1 MTKKG
6 NQKYLRKAG
15 RIPIT
20 KNTDSNEKKTVC
32 IVDADGREIGRTYP
46 KRAAGLVK
54 KGRACYMNDLRIRLN
69 TSDTEHNSE
78 VRKMDDKMVTGN
90 ESVMLYF
97 NPRKWS
103 FNRECPK
110 NVGSRSFMLGPDGEL
125 AEAYMIG
132 NWRYDWTEII
142 SETLLLKKQ
151 TRHVFVFWLNGGE
164 NDRNDE
170 VCRFEVIFN
179 NDVENRR
186 TYNLNRNFIK
196 PVRTLNNWEL
206 YEIPF
211 MTEDNEY
218 TQLKFVAQAAF
229 MTVMAAKDS
238 GAYEGIP
245 NHEDPYKRW
254 RPQRHNLI
262 FEDGFPP
269 ANSWYSTER
278 LRREHGHEVGDPKV
292 SSSKA
297 EPRGPVGKTGPQE
310 SGSSQEQQAAMPDGF
325 SDFWKS
331 GTKACGS
338 SLQEQLAAVRES
350 LEALTAGSLAMVAEK
365 LDGIDMQ
372 QIADQIRDAV
382 QDIDEEEDVDI
393 EDVVSDAVEDMQDE
407 LRDALDEIRD
417 AMEEIR
423 DAMEEVNETLQ
434 EQQESSE
441 R

>member
-6 NQKYLRKAG
+6 NKKYLRKAG

-54 KGRACYMNDLRIRLN
+54 KGRACYMNDLQIRLN

-78 VRKMDDKMVTGN
+78 VRKMDDKMVTGD

-97 NPRKWS
+97 HPRKWS

-110 NVGSRSFMLGPDGEL
+110 NVGTRSFMLGPDGEL

-238 GAYEGIP
+238 SAYDGIP

-278 LRREHGHEVGDPKV
+278 LRREHGREVGDSAA
-292 SSSKA
+292 SSSDKA
-297 EPRGPVGKTGPQE
+297 EPRGPVGKTGPQ
-310 SGSSQEQQAAMPDGF
+310 SRQEPG
-325 SDFWKS
+325 
-331 GTKACGS
+331 
-338 SLQEQLAAVRES
+338 SLQEQLAAMSER
-350 LEALTAGSLAMVAEK
+350 LEALTAGSLAMIAES
-365 LDGIDMQ
+365 LDKINMQ

-393 EDVVSDAVEDMQDE
+393 EDVVSDAVEELQEE
-407 LRDALDEIRD
+407 LRGAFDEVRD

-441 R
+441 W

>member
-6 NQKYLRKAG
+6 NPKNLRKAG

-32 IVDADGREIGRTYP
+32 IVDADGREIGWTYP

-110 NVGSRSFMLGPDGEL
+110 NVGSRSFMQGPDGEL
-125 AEAYMIG
+125 AEAYTIG
-132 NWRYDWTEII
+132 NWSYDWTEII

-164 NDRNDE
+164 NDRNNE

-179 NDVENRR
+179 NDVEHRR

-196 PVRTLNNWEL
+196 PVRMLNNWEL

-211 MTEDNEY
+211 TTEDNEY

-238 GAYEGIP
+238 SAYEGIP

-292 SSSKA
+292 SSTGKAEPRGWKGFLRKEEPEGKA

-310 SGSSQEQQAAMPDGF
+310 SG
-325 SDFWKS
+325 
-331 GTKACGS
+331 

-382 QDIDEEEDVDI
+382 QDIDEAEDVDI
-393 EDVVSDAVEDMQDE
+393 EDVVSDAVEDIQDE